1 MQKELRQ
8 FQSVNS
14 GKSQFDKHIQTI
26 YGLN

>member
-26 YGLN
+26 Y